1 MSGIFDNGYIK
12 FGYSNDGSFG
22 YGAWQTP
29 GIFYDST
36 GKGVYPSNA
45 DFLTPGSPFEFFAV
59 KIGTRTYVNN
69 NASYT
74 SPQMPTTVDTSGV
87 VTAGGKTY
95 GTLKFISTVNGLEI
109 IQTYTLGATDQV
121 IAINVSVRNTTA
133 TTIYGVK
140 YA

>member
-1 MSGIFDNGYIK
+1 MAASGIFDNGYIK
-12 FGYSNDGSFG
+12 FGYSGDGSFG

-36 GKGVYPSNA
+36 GSSNYPSNA

-59 KIGTRTYVNN
+59 KVGGTNYVNN
-69 NASYT
+69 NANYS

-95 GTLKFISTVNGLEI
+95 GVIKFVSTAGGLEI
-109 IQTYTLGATDQV
+109 TQTYTLGASDQV
-121 IAINVSVRNTTA
+121 IAIDVSVRRLA
-133 TTIYGVK
+133 SPR
-140 YA
+140 